1 MDAREHFVAEWL
13 LAAVAIVLTTAV
25 VVGSMFS
32 RTSSPD
38 AQPATAPPATAP
50 TTSATPTSTVRVT
63 PTTSDVELVV
73 QVGFEAGLEGWRP
86 IGVPRIQQDPRARAG
101 RWAARFDGTGAAD
114 QGMALPAVL
123 RCKPGK
129 SYEATVWVRASRPGT
144 LLQVNLLESVRGER
158 YATDTVGAV
167 LGAGGWQHVE
177 VAHRVHRPGATL
189 AFEAVLSRG
198 SPRASIL
205 IDDLKVMVHKA
216 SFMSHRSAG

>member
-38 AQPATAPPATAP
+38 AQPATAPPAAAP
-50 TTSATPTSTVRVT
+50 ATVATPTSTVRVK
-63 PTTSDVELVV
+63 PTTSDADLVV
-73 QVGFEAGLEGWRP
+73 QVGFEAGLKGWRP
-86 IGVPRIQQDPRARAG
+86 IGVPRIQQDRRARAG

-144 LLQVNLLESVRGER
+144 LLQVNLLESVQGER

-189 AFEAVLSRG
+189 AFEAVLPRG